1 MKISIKI
8 TSIAILVFTMATS
21 IYSHCQIPCGIY
33 GDQMRF
39 NLIKEHISTIEKS
52 MKQINELSSETGKN
66 MNQLIRWVNNKDEH
80 ANKFTEI
87 ITSYFLSQ
95 RIKIKDPSNSLEYEK
110 YQKMTI
116 LLHQMMVYS
125 MKCKQTTDKNNI
137 NKLKD
142 LINVFETIYFN
153 KEAKEHLKEHY
164 NN

>member
-8 TSIAILVFTMATS
+8 TSIAILLFTIATS

-33 GDQMRF
+33 GDQTRF
-39 NLIKEHISTIEKS
+39 TLIREHISTIEKS
-52 MKQINELSSETGKN
+52 MNLINELSAAPDKN
-66 MNQLIRWVNNKDEH
+66 MNQLVRWVSNKDEH
-80 ANKFTEI
+80 ANKLTEI

-95 RIKIKDPSNSLEYEK
+95 RIKIVEPSNSLEYAR

-142 LINVFETIYFN
+142 LINVFETTYFN
-153 KEAKEHLKEHY
+153 KEAKEHLKEHL

>member
-8 TSIAILVFTMATS
+8 TTIAILLFTIATS

-33 GDQMRF
+33 GDQTRF
-39 NLIKEHISTIEKS
+39 TLIREHISTIEKS
-52 MKQINELSSETGKN
+52 MNQINELSAVPGKN
-66 MNQLIRWVNNKDEH
+66 MNQLVRWVSNKDEH
-80 ANKFTEI
+80 ANKLSEI

-95 RIKIKDPSNSLEYEK
+95 RIKIVEPSNSLEYAR